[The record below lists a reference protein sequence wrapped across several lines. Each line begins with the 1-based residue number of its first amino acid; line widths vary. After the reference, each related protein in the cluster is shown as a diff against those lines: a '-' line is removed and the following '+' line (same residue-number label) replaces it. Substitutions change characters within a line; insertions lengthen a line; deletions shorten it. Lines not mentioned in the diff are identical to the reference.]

1 MITVEKLEKGTYFDD
16 AFKISFRYDPTTVA
30 KVKELAERRY
40 LPEDRAWEIPA
51 HELPALIEKV
61 GLSNIK
67 SEEAV
72 VQALNT
78 KEIEDKREATHE
90 RLKGIKP
97 VRYFD
102 FKTAPLPH
110 QIEAFNY
117 GMEKNSLLIG
127 DEQGLGKTKESIDI
141 CVARK
146 KELIKTLIVCGVNSV
161 KYNWEK
167 EIQIHSNEGC
177 VMVDGKTMDVRV
189 QQLNDWYRG
198 SSYFGV
204 INIESLR
211 NEKIQD
217 ALYLGIKDG
226 YIGAII
232 VDEIHKAKN
241 GGSQQGKALRF
252 LKAPVKIG
260 LSGTPMNKAED
271 LWNILTWLGVERRS
285 FYSFRNAYCTM
296 GGFGGYKVIGYKNLD
311 SLNAELNTVMLRR
324 KKEEV
329 LDLPPKLYSTEYVE
343 LTTAQKKQ
351 YRDIKNGI
359 VADMENI
366 LASVNPLNC
375 TLRLRQL
382 TSGNPNLTDD
392 SPKLDRIKEML
403 EEEIIPNGHKAII
416 FSQWSTIAKDLGI
429 ELSEYDPIVITGE
442 VPPEQRQRLVD
453 NFQTNPHCK
462 VAIGTIGAMGTGLT
476 LNKASYV
483 FFMDKAW
490 NSGDNAQ
497 AEDRAHRIGTVGA
510 VNVISMVAKGTIDEA
525 VEDYL
530 LENKDLIDRV
540 VDGKGSKQD
549 IKTILTLIAK
559 ELNDAGYRNTVGKP
573 WKPMDI
579 PKFVYDCKNVGTM
592 IINKERHDFES
603 KQTIKL
609 PKEEWVYV
617 ENALPPIVTQEEWDL
632 ICKIH
637 EERVIATGSDRRG
650 KKTSGYSFSGKLVC
664 GICGAPYWR
673 KQRVS
678 KDEYWVCSTKQT
690 KGRRTRK
697 RDSTM
702 GKAGEINPLGC
713 DNENISYNSLMEIM
727 GVVSERLQAN
737 TDTIKQDMINWL
749 TKLRKQLLEANGG
762 HTEADLQRELSRK
775 SKLLDAYLD
784 GILNKQEYQK
794 KAEELDERIIQLK
807 TETEKNKA
815 NSGDIAEI
823 DKVLANIDEE
833 VARYVDGNEKLKV
846 EYLLEHLEQVQIF
859 PDKVIVIV
867 PILSEGIV
875 VEKTQY
881 VSREKCSKIHT
892 ENMIHYLEDYMYC
905 TRKLG
910 LYVQL
915 VA

>member
-78 KEIEDKREATHE
+78 KEIEDKREATQE

-97 VRYFD
+97 VRDFD

-189 QQLNDWYRG
+189 QQLNDWYRC

-429 ELSEYDPIVITGE
+429 ELSEYDPIIITGE

-510 VNVISMVAKGTIDEA
+510 VNVISMVAK
-525 VEDYL
+525 
-530 LENKDLIDRV
+530 
-540 VDGKGSKQD
+540 
-549 IKTILTLIAK
+549 
-559 ELNDAGYRNTVGKP
+559 
-573 WKPMDI
+573 
-579 PKFVYDCKNVGTM
+579 
-592 IINKERHDFES
+592 
-603 KQTIKL
+603 
-609 PKEEWVYV
+609 
-617 ENALPPIVTQEEWDL
+617 
-632 ICKIH
+632 
-637 EERVIATGSDRRG
+637 
-650 KKTSGYSFSGKLVC
+650 
-664 GICGAPYWR
+664 
-673 KQRVS
+673 
-678 KDEYWVCSTKQT
+678 
-690 KGRRTRK
+690 
-697 RDSTM
+697 
-702 GKAGEINPLGC
+702 
-713 DNENISYNSLMEIM
+713 
-727 GVVSERLQAN
+727 
-737 TDTIKQDMINWL
+737 
-749 TKLRKQLLEANGG
+749 
-762 HTEADLQRELSRK
+762 
-775 SKLLDAYLD
+775 
-784 GILNKQEYQK
+784 
-794 KAEELDERIIQLK
+794 
-807 TETEKNKA
+807 
-815 NSGDIAEI
+815 
-823 DKVLANIDEE
+823 
-833 VARYVDGNEKLKV
+833 
-846 EYLLEHLEQVQIF
+846 
-859 PDKVIVIV
+859 V
-867 PILSEGIV
+867 P
-875 VEKTQY
+875 
-881 VSREKCSKIHT
+881 
-892 ENMIHYLEDYMYC
+892 
-905 TRKLG
+905 
-910 LYVQL
+910 
-915 VA
+915 

>member
-78 KEIEDKREATHE
+78 KEIEDKREATQE

-97 VRYFD
+97 VRDFD

-329 LDLPPKLYSTEYVE
+329 
-343 LTTAQKKQ
+343 
-351 YRDIKNGI
+351 
-359 VADMENI
+359 
-366 LASVNPLNC
+366 
-375 TLRLRQL
+375 
-382 TSGNPNLTDD
+382 
-392 SPKLDRIKEML
+392 
-403 EEEIIPNGHKAII
+403 
-416 FSQWSTIAKDLGI
+416 
-429 ELSEYDPIVITGE
+429 
-442 VPPEQRQRLVD
+442 
-453 NFQTNPHCK
+453 
-462 VAIGTIGAMGTGLT
+462 
-476 LNKASYV
+476 
-483 FFMDKAW
+483 
-490 NSGDNAQ
+490 
-497 AEDRAHRIGTVGA
+497 
-510 VNVISMVAKGTIDEA
+510 
-525 VEDYL
+525 
-530 LENKDLIDRV
+530 
-540 VDGKGSKQD
+540 
-549 IKTILTLIAK
+549 
-559 ELNDAGYRNTVGKP
+559 
-573 WKPMDI
+573 

-697 RDSTM
+697 KDSTM

-737 TDTIKQDMINWL
+737 TDTIKHDMINWL
-749 TKLRKQLLEANGG
+749 KTVF
-762 HTEADLQRELSRK
+762 QR
-775 SKLLDAYLD
+775 
-784 GILNKQEYQK
+784 
-794 KAEELDERIIQLK
+794 
-807 TETEKNKA
+807 
-815 NSGDIAEI
+815 
-823 DKVLANIDEE
+823 
-833 VARYVDGNEKLKV
+833 
-846 EYLLEHLEQVQIF
+846 
-859 PDKVIVIV
+859 
-867 PILSEGIV
+867 
-875 VEKTQY
+875 
-881 VSREKCSKIHT
+881 
-892 ENMIHYLEDYMYC
+892 
-905 TRKLG
+905 
-910 LYVQL
+910 
-915 VA
+915 

>member
-72 VQALNT
+72 VQA
-78 KEIEDKREATHE
+78 
-90 RLKGIKP
+90 
-97 VRYFD
+97 
-102 FKTAPLPH
+102 
-110 QIEAFNY
+110 
-117 GMEKNSLLIG
+117 
-127 DEQGLGKTKESIDI
+127 
-141 CVARK
+141 
-146 KELIKTLIVCGVNSV
+146 
-161 KYNWEK
+161 
-167 EIQIHSNEGC
+167 
-177 VMVDGKTMDVRV
+177 
-189 QQLNDWYRG
+189 
-198 SSYFGV
+198 
-204 INIESLR
+204 
-211 NEKIQD
+211 
-217 ALYLGIKDG
+217 
-226 YIGAII
+226 
-232 VDEIHKAKN
+232 
-241 GGSQQGKALRF
+241 
-252 LKAPVKIG
+252 
-260 LSGTPMNKAED
+260 
-271 LWNILTWLGVERRS
+271 
-285 FYSFRNAYCTM
+285 
-296 GGFGGYKVIGYKNLD
+296 
-311 SLNAELNTVMLRR
+311 LNAELNTVMLRR

-549 IKTILTLIAK
+549 IKTIL
-559 ELNDAGYRNTVGKP
+559 N
-573 WKPMDI
+573 
-579 PKFVYDCKNVGTM
+579 
-592 IINKERHDFES
+592 
-603 KQTIKL
+603 
-609 PKEEWVYV
+609 
-617 ENALPPIVTQEEWDL
+617 
-632 ICKIH
+632 
-637 EERVIATGSDRRG
+637 
-650 KKTSGYSFSGKLVC
+650 
-664 GICGAPYWR
+664 
-673 KQRVS
+673 
-678 KDEYWVCSTKQT
+678 
-690 KGRRTRK
+690 
-697 RDSTM
+697 
-702 GKAGEINPLGC
+702 
-713 DNENISYNSLMEIM
+713 
-727 GVVSERLQAN
+727 
-737 TDTIKQDMINWL
+737 
-749 TKLRKQLLEANGG
+749 
-762 HTEADLQRELSRK
+762 
-775 SKLLDAYLD
+775 KLLS
-784 GILNKQEYQK
+784 I
-794 KAEELDERIIQLK
+794 
-807 TETEKNKA
+807 
-815 NSGDIAEI
+815 
-823 DKVLANIDEE
+823 
-833 VARYVDGNEKLKV
+833 
-846 EYLLEHLEQVQIF
+846 
-859 PDKVIVIV
+859 
-867 PILSEGIV
+867 
-875 VEKTQY
+875 
-881 VSREKCSKIHT
+881 
-892 ENMIHYLEDYMYC
+892 
-905 TRKLG
+905 
-910 LYVQL
+910 
-915 VA
+915 

>member
-78 KEIEDKREATHE
+78 KEIEDKREATQE

-97 VRYFD
+97 VRDFD

-311 SLNAELNTVMLRR
+311 TGVWTGRML
-324 KKEEV
+324 
-329 LDLPPKLYSTEYVE
+329 L
-343 LTTAQKKQ
+343 
-351 YRDIKNGI
+351 
-359 VADMENI
+359 
-366 LASVNPLNC
+366 
-375 TLRLRQL
+375 
-382 TSGNPNLTDD
+382 
-392 SPKLDRIKEML
+392 
-403 EEEIIPNGHKAII
+403 
-416 FSQWSTIAKDLGI
+416 
-429 ELSEYDPIVITGE
+429 
-442 VPPEQRQRLVD
+442 
-453 NFQTNPHCK
+453 
-462 VAIGTIGAMGTGLT
+462 
-476 LNKASYV
+476 
-483 FFMDKAW
+483 
-490 NSGDNAQ
+490 
-497 AEDRAHRIGTVGA
+497 
-510 VNVISMVAKGTIDEA
+510 
-525 VEDYL
+525 
-530 LENKDLIDRV
+530 
-540 VDGKGSKQD
+540 
-549 IKTILTLIAK
+549 
-559 ELNDAGYRNTVGKP
+559 
-573 WKPMDI
+573 
-579 PKFVYDCKNVGTM
+579 
-592 IINKERHDFES
+592 
-603 KQTIKL
+603 
-609 PKEEWVYV
+609 
-617 ENALPPIVTQEEWDL
+617 
-632 ICKIH
+632 
-637 EERVIATGSDRRG
+637 
-650 KKTSGYSFSGKLVC
+650 
-664 GICGAPYWR
+664 
-673 KQRVS
+673 
-678 KDEYWVCSTKQT
+678 CS
-690 KGRRTRK
+690 
-697 RDSTM
+697 SHYHS
-702 GKAGEINPLGC
+702 C
-713 DNENISYNSLMEIM
+713 SHS
-727 GVVSERLQAN
+727 N
-737 TDTIKQDMINWL
+737 TD
-749 TKLRKQLLEANGG
+749 RKI
-762 HTEADLQRELSRK
+762 T
-775 SKLLDAYLD
+775 AY
-784 GILNKQEYQK
+784 
-794 KAEELDERIIQLK
+794 A
-807 TETEKNKA
+807 
-815 NSGDIAEI
+815 
-823 DKVLANIDEE
+823 
-833 VARYVDGNEKLKV
+833 
-846 EYLLEHLEQVQIF
+846 
-859 PDKVIVIV
+859 
-867 PILSEGIV
+867 
-875 VEKTQY
+875 
-881 VSREKCSKIHT
+881 
-892 ENMIHYLEDYMYC
+892 
-905 TRKLG
+905 
-910 LYVQL
+910 
-915 VA
+915 